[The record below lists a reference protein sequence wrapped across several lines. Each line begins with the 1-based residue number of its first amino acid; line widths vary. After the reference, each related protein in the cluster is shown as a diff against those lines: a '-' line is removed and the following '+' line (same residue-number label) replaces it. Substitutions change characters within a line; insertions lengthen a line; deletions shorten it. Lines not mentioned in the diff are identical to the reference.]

1 VGHEQPPILIA
12 CENTAPYLVAVYEI
26 DAVTW
31 DLANRALEVAWDLYA
46 DCTERDDWPSGLP
59 TGIEPIGL
67 KPWAYDQLDERVN
80 PEMYGEVELKL

>member
-31 DLANRALEVAWDLYA
+31 DLAQRAVELAWDLYA
-46 DCTERDDWPSGLP
+46 DCTERDEWPSGLP

-80 PEMYGEVELKL
+80 PDAHAEME